1 MAISVTLN
9 HVEMTNTLVA
19 KLCDCIF
26 ILHEA
31 TIILF
36 LYCIYMYAHQTYC
49 TNKHIYFYSVCIV
62 IVSHYV
68 LIVYMTVIS
77 CDCYQ
82 STQEL

>member
-19 KLCDCIF
+19 KLCD

-36 LYCIYMYAHQTYC
+36 LYCIYGHPI
-49 TNKHIYFYSVCIV
+49 NKHIFFYSVCTV
-62 IVSHYV
+62 IVSCYV
-68 LIVYMTVIS
+68 CIVYMTVIS